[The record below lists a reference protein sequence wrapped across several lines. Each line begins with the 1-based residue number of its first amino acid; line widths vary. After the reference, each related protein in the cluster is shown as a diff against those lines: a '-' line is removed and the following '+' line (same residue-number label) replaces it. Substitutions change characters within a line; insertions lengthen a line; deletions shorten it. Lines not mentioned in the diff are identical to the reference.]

1 MSSWSDSKPLGALFY
16 GKSGARSF
24 AAMFDSAKRLALIK
38 RRHRAWLKQ
47 QAAGEAPLE
56 DESTGGD
63 VIEMLF
69 E

>member
-1 MSSWSDSKPLGALFY
+1 
-16 GKSGARSF
+16 
-24 AAMFDSAKRLALIK
+24 MFDSAKRLALIK